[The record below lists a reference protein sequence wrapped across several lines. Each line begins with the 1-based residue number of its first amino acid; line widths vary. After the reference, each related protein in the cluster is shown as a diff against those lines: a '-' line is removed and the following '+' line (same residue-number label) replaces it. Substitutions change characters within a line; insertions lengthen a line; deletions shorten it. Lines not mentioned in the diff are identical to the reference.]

1 MEVFLIFNRHPKV
14 PHVPFAPIVPLFLEP
29 ADSELYAFLKEV
41 HTLIE
46 TAPSLVD
53 AVEKDLDAHGLRKK
67 EGRLVDKEWLANQTP
82 NLSGLPE
89 PDQSPDKPLM
99 LGQGRPRTS
108 GYVVL
113 VALFLRGYLGAGFKS
128 ADVSANMVESIT
140 LRVFFSNLG
149 VNMPSRSTLTELV
162 NAVSLRTRL
171 LVLDAQ
177 IARALDLNLDDST
190 STTSKPSSKTALTSM
205 ATPPGPPTPNSW
217 WTSLPACFVSAKDSN
232 ASTFSLSS
240 AAKFASTSRR

>member
-1 MEVFLIFNRHPKV
+1 MEVFLISNRHPKV

-29 ADSELYAFLKEV
+29 VDSELYAFLKEV

-67 EGRLVDKEWLANQTP
+67 EGRLADKEWLANQTP
-82 NLSGLPE
+82 NLLSGLPE
-89 PDQSPDKPLM
+89 PDQAPDKPLM

-149 VNMPSRSTLTELV
+149 INVPGRSTLTELWL
-162 NAVSLRTRL
+162 SMRGRL
-171 LVLDAQ
+171 
-177 IARALDLNLDDST
+177 
-190 STTSKPSSKTALTSM
+190 
-205 ATPPGPPTPNSW
+205 
-217 WTSLPACFVSAKDSN
+217 
-232 ASTFSLSS
+232 
-240 AAKFASTSRR
+240 